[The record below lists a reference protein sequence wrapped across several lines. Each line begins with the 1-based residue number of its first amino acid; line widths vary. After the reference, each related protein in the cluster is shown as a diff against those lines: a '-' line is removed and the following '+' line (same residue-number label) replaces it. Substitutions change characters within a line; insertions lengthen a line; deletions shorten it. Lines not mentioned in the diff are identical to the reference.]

1 MEVDYIIVGA
11 GSAGCVLANKLTRC
25 GSYNVL
31 LLEAGGPL
39 FNPWISVPAGFGSTY
54 YHPRYNY
61 MYHSQP
67 EPNMKGRTLYVPR
80 GKCLGGSGSINAMI
94 YVRGQAQDFND
105 WAAAGNPGWS
115 YDQVLPYFNELEQHP
130 KGPSLYHGATG
141 PIGITP
147 MHQDAH
153 PICKPYIQATQELGL
168 PQSDDFNGVQFE
180 GAGIYDANIRNGR
193 RDSSYTAYLKPAL
206 KRSNLDLWT
215 HAQVQ
220 KLRIKDKK
228 IKGLDVIHMGELRHV
243 SVRKEIILC
252 AGAVGNPKLLQL
264 SGVGEKV
271 LLEKHNID
279 IKHLLPAVGQNL
291 QDHLCA
297 SFYFHSKVPTLNDDF
312 GTWPGKI
319 KAGLKYAFKRSG
331 PLSMAVNQAGGF
343 FRGNESETHAN
354 LQVYFNPL
362 SYEISQSPN
371 AKLEPLPYSGY
382 LMAVNPCRPTSRG
395 HINIASI
402 DPKQP
407 PLVNFNYLSTEKD
420 RQEVIQACQLVRRIS
435 QTQALQNVTV
445 REEKPA
451 QEVRTEAQ
459 MLEYFRTEGSSIYHL
474 CGTCAMGE
482 DPLITVVNSELKVHG
497 LEGLRIADASVFPNI
512 TSGNT
517 NAATMMVAAKAAD
530 LILTTDFK

>member
-25 GSYNVL
+25 GRYNVL

-105 WAAAGNPGWS
+105 WAAAGNPSWS

-153 PICKPYIQATQELGL
+153 PICTSYIQATQQLGL

-206 KRSNLDLWT
+206 KRSNLDL
-215 HAQVQ
+215 
-220 KLRIKDKK
+220 
-228 IKGLDVIHMGELRHV
+228 
-243 SVRKEIILC
+243 
-252 AGAVGNPKLLQL
+252 
-264 SGVGEKV
+264 
-271 LLEKHNID
+271 
-279 IKHLLPAVGQNL
+279 
-291 QDHLCA
+291 
-297 SFYFHSKVPTLNDDF
+297 
-312 GTWPGKI
+312 
-319 KAGLKYAFKRSG
+319 
-331 PLSMAVNQAGGF
+331 
-343 FRGNESETHAN
+343 
-354 LQVYFNPL
+354 
-362 SYEISQSPN
+362 
-371 AKLEPLPYSGY
+371 
-382 LMAVNPCRPTSRG
+382 
-395 HINIASI
+395 
-402 DPKQP
+402 
-407 PLVNFNYLSTEKD
+407 
-420 RQEVIQACQLVRRIS
+420 
-435 QTQALQNVTV
+435 
-445 REEKPA
+445 
-451 QEVRTEAQ
+451 
-459 MLEYFRTEGSSIYHL
+459 
-474 CGTCAMGE
+474 
-482 DPLITVVNSELKVHG
+482 
-497 LEGLRIADASVFPNI
+497 
-512 TSGNT
+512 
-517 NAATMMVAAKAAD
+517 
-530 LILTTDFK
+530 